1 MTTTEPPTALVTR
14 APERLGLKIAE
25 VMIQGNLRD
34 LSADE
39 KVRYYLKV
47 CESLGLNPYTKPFDY
62 LTLQGREILYARKDC
77 TDQLRD
83 QKRVSITRLERE
95 QIGELYVVTAYAQRG
110 DRLDSEVGAVNI
122 ANLKGEA
129 LANAMMK
136 AVTKAKRRVTL
147 SICGLGFL
155 DESEIESVP
164 DVQTTEDREV
174 TKRLAAQYDRS
185 IGAQEE
191 AAFVPTRERD
201 VDDRQPAEQEVF

>member
-1 MTTTEPPTALVTR
+1 MTQTTERSTELA
-14 APERLGLKIAE
+14 AASPERLGARIAG
-25 VMIQGNLRD
+25 VLIQGNLKE

-62 LTLQGREILYARKDC
+62 LTLQGKEILYARKDC

-83 QKRVSITRLERE
+83 QKLVSITRLERE
-95 QIGELYVVTAYAQRG
+95 QIGDLYVVTAWAQRG
-110 DRLDSEVGAVNI
+110 DRLDSEVGVVSVTG
-122 ANLKGEA
+122 LKGEA

-155 DESEIESVP
+155 DETEVESIP
-164 DVQTTEDREV
+164 DVQSTTDREV
-174 TKRLAAQYDRS
+174 TRRLAQQGGD
-185 IGAQEE
+185 
-191 AAFVPTRERD
+191 FVPMRERD
-201 VDDRQPAEQEVF
+201 VEDREAF